1 MMGTTERDKMTLTE
15 PQTQEAI
22 DQASEEFTH
31 RINALVSAIL
41 ISAGGTNTLTR
52 KQQMRIGDEVWSVA
66 KDFPASVLD
75 LKLSGSKLVLRKVR
89 AALRDRTPER
99 AKVLRPYLKHK
110 KLKAARTKKRKIVHP
125 E

>member
-1 MMGTTERDKMTLTE
+1 MMGTTERDKMVLIE

-22 DQASEEFTH
+22 DQESEEFTH
-31 RINALVSAIL
+31 RVNALVSTIL

-52 KQQMRIGDEVWSVA
+52 KQLRRIGDEVWNIA
-66 KDFPASVLD
+66 NDFPASVLD

-89 AALRDRTPER
+89 AVLRDRTSER
-99 AKVLRPYLKHK
+99 AKALRPYLKHK